1 MSIFFF
7 GSAVIFPSC
16 KKTRVVFQVVIG
28 NADSIFRV
36 LPVRC
41 EDRIGIAAAGQHAHV
56 LAAKGIAAVLAAS
69 ALIYGGCGG
78 QAPKSAGSDA
88 GKIKIGVVQI
98 VQHGSL
104 D

>member
-1 MSIFFF
+1 M
-7 GSAVIFPSC
+7 
-16 KKTRVVFQVVIG
+16 KKWMK
-28 NADSIFRV
+28 A
-36 LPVRC
+36 
-41 EDRIGIAAAGQHAHV
+41 
-56 LAAKGIAAVLAAS
+56 GIAAVLTAS

-78 QAPKSAGSDA
+78 QAPNSAGSDA